1 LRTGWS
7 SPPSTSP
14 RRFYLGAPPSW
25 TFREPKRVLTVGM
38 IVLPMYQ
45 VVLDTNVLVSAL
57 RSKRGASH
65 RLMRLIGDARWQ
77 VIISVALVL
86 EYEAVALR
94 HCASLGI
101 RASVATDIVDIF
113 CAAGRQSPIHFRW
126 RPLLRDPGDEFIL
139 DLAVAGQCQ
148 FIVTHNKRDFE
159 GVEQFGTRAVTP
171 REFLAIIGE

>member
-1 LRTGWS
+1 M
-7 SPPSTSP
+7 
-14 RRFYLGAPPSW
+14 
-25 TFREPKRVLTVGM
+25 GM

-65 RLMRLIGDARWQ
+65 RPHRRWQ
-77 VIISVALVL
+77 VFISVALIL

-101 RASVATDIVDIF
+101 RTSVAKDIVDVL
-113 CAAGRQSPIHFRW
+113 CAVGRQSPIHFRW
-126 RPLLRDPGDEFIL
+126 RPLLPDPEDEFI
-139 DLAVAGQCQ
+139 LAVAGQCQ

-159 GVEQFGTRAVTP
+159 GVEQFGIRAVTP
-171 REFLAIIGE
+171 REFLASRHE